1 MHTEEDDVPITPKK
15 KLDKGQSSSDTADSS
30 DKSDPKKTDG
40 EDPKPRI
47 VLTFRSDKKNCNMK
61 IVPNDEKHEESSPSP
76 RRSTRSRHKWEW
88 SEDAEMSISPK
99 KEKNSSQSV
108 SENDEASDSSHATP
122 KRLTRGRSK
131 ESSDNVLA
139 NAIARKE
146 KSYNEAAPGPTQ
158 RLSRR
163 IKPTAKILANEEL
176 RIGLESQ
183 NNARLGL
190 QSDKPEEGVRTRKSA
205 RSMPPEVDLTQVT
218 PAMYLLDR
226 NKKETRSSKAVE
238 EEEAPEDVSD
248 EAKQSPNTV
257 MKLKHLCELGL
268 KAINPETMEDE
279 AVELDDEEDEGQEE
293 EEYENEE
300 LEEDEDEI
308 DDDSEVISKL
318 LEADDDDDSDE
329 DFSCSAE
336 VSQAKRPRRS
346 TRLCSSYGESELAP
360 FTVDDDQKEEYNYR
374 PSRKR
379 SRRNE
384 EVPVEEPEESK
395 SNRDVLPRRAK
406 NTDPWKRSD
415 SKTPDTQSVVN
426 IPDDNDE
433 PAGGDEGSEA
443 ACPEDEAST
452 AATCFCE
459 TPSNIYAAPG
469 ELTEPV
475 FCQAIET
482 VDGVRVGC
490 SHAAARED
498 GTLRPLLR
506 AGPRAPFV
514 LTCTVHAA
522 QLRAHMCCPNCGL
535 FCTQG
540 TFYQCSLGHLF
551 HLECGLPHSRW
562 NRWSSDAKA
571 RPGCPHCGVGARRWT
586 PRNSACRRVALRMDC
601 SNKRI
606 FLPDQREQCD
616 AKARPGCPHCG
627 VGARRWTPRNSACR
641 RVALRMDCSN
651 KRIFLPD
658 QREQCDA
665 KARPGCPHCGVGARR
680 WTPRNSACR
689 RVALRMDCSNKRI
702 FLPDQREQCACLL
715 PLERWS
721 SDAKARPGCPHCGVG
736 ARRWTPRNS
745 ACRRVALRMD
755 CSNKR
760 IFLPDQRE
768 QCDAKARPGCPH
780 CGVGARRW
788 TPRNSACRR
797 VALRMDCSNKRI
809 FLPDQREQCDAKAR
823 PGCPHCGVGARRWT
837 PRNSACRRV
846 ALRMDCSNK
855 RIFLP
860 DQREQCTPAY
870 LGFTSLSKPQE
881 EPTPLIPEDL
891 LPSPPID
898 LKALCESNAAK
909 CDPSRSPAQS
919 LCDAIL
925 AGESIQQLL
934 PKIAAARST
943 INEQITSL
951 MGGTCVHAACKR
963 ADVAALYLLQYAGA
977 DLCAADNALRTP
989 LVLAAQ
995 CEYPY
1000 KYKRDDAAALYLL
1013 QYAGADLC
1021 AADNALRTPLVLAA
1035 QCEYPYKY
1043 KRDDAAALYAL
1054 QYAGA
1059 DLCAADNALR
1069 TPLVLAAQC
1078 EYPYK
1083 YKRDDAAALYALQYA
1098 GADLCAA
1105 DNALRTPLVLAA
1117 QCEYPYKYKRDDAAA
1132 LYALQY
1138 AGADLCAAD
1147 NALRTP
1153 LVLAAQ
1159 CEYPYKY
1166 KRDDAAA
1173 LYALQYAGADLCA
1186 ADNALRTPLVL
1197 AAQCEYPYKYK
1208 RDDAA
1213 ALYALQYAG
1222 ADLCA
1227 ADNALRTPLV
1237 LAAQCEYPYKYK
1249 RDDAAALYALQYAG
1263 ADLCAAD
1270 NALRTPLVLAAQCEY
1285 PYKYKRDD
1293 AAALYA
1299 LQYAGADLCAA
1310 DNALRTPLVL
1320 AAQCEYPYKYKRDD
1334 AAALY
1339 ALQYA
1344 GADLCAADNALRTP
1358 LVLAAQ
1364 CEYPYKYK
1372 RDDAAAL
1379 YALQYAG
1386 ADLCAADNALRTPLV
1401 LAAQCEY
1408 PYKYK
1413 RDDAAALYALQY
1425 AGADLC
1431 AADNALR
1438 TPLVLAAQLLVEK
1451 SEKKSPIKSKKLKE
1465 KEIKEDSKSK
1475 EETDEDTKEG
1485 IEEQEDSIASI
1496 EECKVEK
1503 ASRENLMKFVRY
1515 LVAAGCDIN
1524 IQGPE
1529 GMTALHIAAQG
1540 GDVELCT
1547 ALLEA
1552 GDVSVDSRDLGGWTP
1567 LVWAAENDHVD
1578 VVRLLLSRGADAT
1591 TRDAEGNGCVHWCAL
1606 AGHARSLRLL
1616 LAAAPHAHAA
1626 PNAHKDTPLHVAAR
1640 QGHYSCVVILLA
1652 RGARTDVENSAG
1664 ELPVEVCS
1672 GACQSV
1678 VSLNMQMALAA
1689 KGQLRR
1695 GKLLASD
1702 LSNGCET
1709 YALPCVN
1716 EVDDTPAPDDFT
1728 YVTDHVM
1735 PEPLSIDNT
1744 IQSMQGCQCKDGDC
1758 SGGGCACCVLSVRRW
1773 SSALGRLPPAFP
1785 HHDPPMMFEC
1795 NATCACNKRKCGNMV
1810 ISRLQQRGSLFI
1822 RAEVFRTARAGW
1834 GLRAVSAVP
1843 RGSPVALYCGELL
1856 PLARADA
1863 RPNDQYLFALDVK
1876 PDLQQQCGDKG
1887 TLCVDACIWGSA
1899 ARFINHS
1906 CAPNLA
1912 PLRVFTRARDL
1923 AAPVVALY
1931 AMRDV
1936 AAGEELTFDYG
1947 DKFWSVKSKW
1957 MKCEC
1962 GSPECRYPVKS
1973 TEADA

>member
-238 EEEAPEDVSD
+238 EEEAPEVSD

-268 KAINPETMEDE
+268 KAINPETM
-279 AVELDDEEDEGQEE
+279 EDEGQEE

-514 LTCTVHAA
+514 LTCTLHAA

-606 FLPDQREQCD
+606 FLPDQREQC
-616 AKARPGCPHCG
+616 
-627 VGARRWTPRNSACR
+627 
-641 RVALRMDCSN
+641 
-651 KRIFLPD
+651 
-658 QREQCDA
+658 
-665 KARPGCPHCGVGARR
+665 
-680 WTPRNSACR
+680 
-689 RVALRMDCSNKRI
+689 
-702 FLPDQREQCACLL
+702 
-715 PLERWS
+715 
-721 SDAKARPGCPHCGVG
+721 
-736 ARRWTPRNS
+736 
-745 ACRRVALRMD
+745 
-755 CSNKR
+755 
-760 IFLPDQRE
+760 
-768 QCDAKARPGCPH
+768 
-780 CGVGARRW
+780 
-788 TPRNSACRR
+788 
-797 VALRMDCSNKRI
+797 
-809 FLPDQREQCDAKAR
+809 
-823 PGCPHCGVGARRWT
+823 
-837 PRNSACRRV
+837 
-846 ALRMDCSNK
+846 
-855 RIFLP
+855 
-860 DQREQCTPAY
+860 TPAY
-870 LGFTSLSKPQE
+870 LGFTSLAKPQE
-881 EPTPLIPEDL
+881 EPMPLIPEGL

-951 MGGTCVHAACKR
+951 MGGSCVHAACKR
-963 ADVAALYLLQYAGA
+963 GDVAALYLLQYAGA

-1043 KRDDAAALYAL
+1043 KRDDAAALYLL

-1083 YKRDDAAALYALQYA
+1083 YKRDDAAALYLLQYA

-1132 LYALQY
+1132 LYLLQY

-1173 LYALQYAGADLCA
+1173 LYLLQYAGADLCA

-1213 ALYALQYAG
+1213 ALYLLQYAG

-1249 RDDAAALYALQYAG
+1249 RDDAAALYLLQYAG

-1293 AAALYA
+1293 AAALYL

-1339 ALQYA
+1339 LLQYA

-1379 YALQYAG
+1379 YLLQYAG

-1413 RDDAAALYALQY
+1413 RDDAAALYLLQYAGADLCAADNALRTPLVLAAQCEYPYKYKRDDAAALYLLQYAGADLCAADNALRTPLVLAAQCEYPYKYKRDDAAALYLLQYAGADLCAADNALRTPLVLAAQCEYPYKYKRDDAAALYLLQY

-1485 IEEQEDSIASI
+1485 IEEQDDSIASI
-1496 EECKVEK
+1496 EECKVGK
-1503 ASRENLMKFVRY
+1503 ASREDLMKFVRY

-1591 TRDAEGNGCVHWCAL
+1591 TRDSEGNGCVHWCAL

-1678 VSLNMQMALAA
+1678 VSLNMQMSLAA

-1716 EVDDTPAPDDFT
+1716 QVDDTPAPDDFT

-1744 IQSMQGCQCKDGDC
+1744 IQSMQGCECKDGDC

-1863 RPNDQYLFALDVK
+1863 RPNDQYLFALDIK
-1876 PDLQQQCGDKG
+1876 PDLQQ
-1887 TLCVDACIWGSA
+1887 VI
-1899 ARFINHS
+1899 
-1906 CAPNLA
+1906 
-1912 PLRVFTRARDL
+1912 
-1923 AAPVVALY
+1923 LY
-1931 AMRDV
+1931 AMRRQRDPMRGRMHMGFSGALHEPQLCAQPGPTSRV
-1936 AAGEELTFDYG
+1936 HAGTRPRRARRRALRHAFDYG